1 MCICVCVFDIFVPTA
16 ALIDEPPRL
25 LETIPFGHPYQ
36 PVHNIK
42 AGEVLRG
49 DNILMPS
56 DKLVGPVFARPFST
70 NIAGKYTNIIV
81 IRR

>member
-36 PVHNIK
+36 PVHTDYEISTRIGVVVSDSVSLNNVVTRT
-42 AGEVLRG
+42 VL
-49 DNILMPS
+49 S
-56 DKLVGPVFARPFST
+56 
-70 NIAGKYTNIIV
+70 
-81 IRR
+81 